1 MQNENSKTAF
11 FIAAAV
17 VLTAAAWFSVPRQAS
32 TTETQLVGKK
42 LFPKFT
48 EPAAV
53 ASLSVLQ
60 FDQKD
65 GRSLAL
71 EVAKANNLWVL
82 PTHGDYPADAQE
94 HLAAAANALI
104 DLKILG
110 LAPGFDPASPP
121 PSEDAKRAAYN
132 KYGVIDPDADT
143 VKSTDTGVGTR
154 ITMKDAAGQELAA
167 AIIGKPV
174 EAEQGNQCYLREAGK
189 GKDLVYIVQLDPGK
203 VSVKFADWIEPN
215 LLNLNTMDLK
225 QIHINDYSIE
235 HVVDP
240 ETHQRFLAP
249 LPSGEY
255 TLDLPSGEQP
265 WKLAL
270 DLGFDLK
277 TGKTVPRKLAA
288 DEELNTT
295 ALDGMKSALE
305 DLKIVDVE
313 RKPANVPADLRV
325 RSLDDATR
333 ATLQERGFYVVP
345 ADPKKPDAAL
355 DIVSKFGE
363 INLQMSDGARYVL
376 RFGNTTGASSTG
388 NVKDKKA
395 ETKEGGMDRYL
406 FVMADFNQDAIP
418 KPALEQ
424 LPPEE
429 KPAAKTPE
437 KKEEPKKEEPK
448 KADAKDA
455 KAAEAKKNDAPS
467 ADAPKPPVGQ
477 SSQIAE
483 KTMLNANKPEPAKND
498 KAATPAP
505 VTDAAKAGAKKEEAK
520 KADAAEAAEKAKL
533 RKAEQE
539 RIDKE
544 NQRRQDEYK
553 DKVAAG
559 KKHVDELNKRF
570 AQWYYV
576 IPGDVYEK
584 IHLDRKAIVKKK
596 EPPKDA
602 HDHDHGPDLPTGP
615 AGAINK
621 LPEPGK

>member
-1 MQNENSKTAF
+1 MQNENSKTVF

-17 VLTAAAWFSVPRQAS
+17 VLTAAAWFTVPRQAS
-32 TTETQLVGKK
+32 TANTQLVGTK

-48 EPAAV
+48 EPTAV
-53 ASLSVLQ
+53 ASLNVLQ

-65 GRSLAL
+65 GRSVAL
-71 EVAKANNLWVL
+71 EVAKVNNLWVL
-82 PTHGDYPADAQE
+82 PTHGNYPADAKE

-110 LAPGFDPASPP
+110 LAPGFDPASPAL
-121 PSEDAKRAAYN
+121 SEDAKRAAFN
-132 KYGVIDPDADT
+132 KYGVVDPDPDT

-154 ITMKDAAGQELAA
+154 VTMKDAAGQELAA

-174 EAEQGNQCYLREAGK
+174 ESEQGNQCYLREAGK
-189 GKDLVYIVQLDPGK
+189 GKDLVYIVALDPSK
-203 VSVKFADWIEPN
+203 VSVKFPEWIEPN

-240 ETHQRFLAP
+240 RTNQRFLAP
-249 LPSGEY
+249 VPSGEY
-255 TLDLPSGEQP
+255 KLDLPSGEQP
-265 WKLAL
+265 WKLAE
-270 DLGFDLK
+270 DLGFDMK

-295 ALDGMKSALE
+295 VLEDMKSAVS

-325 RSLDDATR
+325 RSLDDATKE
-333 ATLQERGFYVVP
+333 TLMERGFFVVP
-345 ADPKKPDAAL
+345 LDAKKPDAL

-363 INLQMSDGARYVL
+363 ITLQMNDGARYVL

-395 ETKEGGMDRYL
+395 DAKEGGMDRYL
-406 FVMADFNQDAIP
+406 FVMADFSQDAIP
-418 KPALEQ
+418 KPAVEQ

-437 KKEEPKKEEPK
+437 KKDEPK
-448 KADAKDA
+448 KADAKDNKDSKDA
-455 KAAEAKKNDAPS
+455 KDAGAKKDDAKKDEPKK
-467 ADAPKPPVGQ
+467 ADAPK
-477 SSQIAE
+477 A
-483 KTMLNANKPEPAKND
+483 
-498 KAATPAP
+498 
-505 VTDAAKAGAKKEEAK
+505 DAAKTTEK
-520 KADAAEAAEKAKL
+520 KADSKKDEPKKDDAAEAAEKAKL

-539 RIDKE
+539 RINTE

-559 KKHVDELNKRF
+559 KKHVAELNKRF

-596 EPPKDA
+596 EPPKDKDKDA
-602 HDHDHGPDLPTGP
+602 HDHGPDLPTGP
-615 AGAINK
+615 AGALNK
-621 LPEPGK
+621 VPEVGK

>member
-1 MQNENSKTAF
+1 MQNENSKTVF

-17 VLTAAAWFSVPRQAS
+17 VLTAAAWFTVPRQAS
-32 TTETQLVGKK
+32 TANTQLVGTK

-48 EPAAV
+48 EPTAV
-53 ASLSVLQ
+53 ASLNVLQ

-65 GRSLAL
+65 GRSVAL
-71 EVAKANNLWVL
+71 EVAKVNNSWVL
-82 PTHGDYPADAQE
+82 PTHGNYPADAKE

-121 PSEDAKRAAYN
+121 LSDDAKRTAYN
-132 KYGVIDPDADT
+132 KYGVVDPDPDT

-154 ITMKDAAGQELAA
+154 VTMKDAAGQDLAA

-174 EAEQGNQCYLREAGK
+174 ESDQGNQCYLREAGK
-189 GKDLVYIVQLDPGK
+189 GKDLVYIVQLDPSK

-240 ETHQRFLAP
+240 RTNQRFLAP
-249 LPSGEY
+249 VPSGEY
-255 TLDLPSGEQP
+255 KLDLPSGEQP
-265 WKLAL
+265 WKLAE
-270 DLGFDLK
+270 DLGFDMK

-305 DLKIVDVE
+305 DLKIVNVE

-325 RSLDDATR
+325 RSLDDATKE
-333 ATLQERGFYVVP
+333 TLQERGFFVVP
-345 ADPKKPDAAL
+345 LDAKKPNAL

-363 INLQMSDGARYVL
+363 INLQMNDGARYVL

-418 KPALEQ
+418 KPAVEQ

-429 KPAAKTPE
+429 KPATKTPE
-437 KKEEPKKEEPK
+437 KKEEPK
-448 KADAKDA
+448 KADAKDS
-455 KAAEAKKNDAPS
+455 KDAKKDEPKKDDGKKAEPPKAGESKKAN
-467 ADAPKPPVGQ
+467 APK
-477 SSQIAE
+477 A
-483 KTMLNANKPEPAKND
+483 
-498 KAATPAP
+498 
-505 VTDAAKAGAKKEEAK
+505 DAAKTTENKADPKKDEPK
-520 KADAAEAAEKAKL
+520 KDDAAEAAEKAKQ

-559 KKHVDELNKRF
+559 KKHVNELNKRF

-602 HDHDHGPDLPTGP
+602 AHDHGPDLPTGP

>member
-1 MQNENSKTAF
+1 MQTENSKTVCF
-11 FIAAAV
+11 
-17 VLTAAAWFSVPRQAS
+17 VL
-32 TTETQLVGKK
+32 
-42 LFPKFT
+42 
-48 EPAAV
+48 AAV
-53 ASLSVLQ
+53 AFTAVAWFTYPRPSATPDAQLLGKRLFPNFTDPTSVGSLNVLQ

-65 GRSLAL
+65 GRSAAL
-71 EVAKANNLWVL
+71 EVAKVNNLWVL
-82 PTHGDYPADAQE
+82 PTHGNYPADAKD

-104 DLKILG
+104 DLKIIG
-110 LAPGFDPASPP
+110 LAPGFDPSSKPLTDD
-121 PSEDAKRAAYN
+121 EKRKAYN
-132 KYGVIDPDADT
+132 QFGVIDPDPDT
-143 VKSTDTGVGTR
+143 VKSTDSGVGTR
-154 ITMKDAAGQELAA
+154 ITMKDSAGQELAA

-174 EAEQGNQCYLREAGK
+174 PDQNDQCYLREVGK
-189 GKDLVYIVQLDPGK
+189 GKDLVYVVQLDPSK

-235 HVVDP
+235 RVVDP
-240 ETHQRFLAP
+240 DTHQRFLAP
-249 LPSGEY
+249 VPSGEY
-255 TLDLPSGEQP
+255 KLDLPSGEQP
-265 WKLAL
+265 WKLVE

-288 DEELNTT
+288 DEELNST

-313 RKPANVPADLRV
+313 RKPASVPADLRV

-333 ATLQERGFYVVP
+333 ETLQERGFYVVP
-345 ADPKKPDAAL
+345 TDPKKPDAPL

-363 INLQMSDGARYVL
+363 IDLQMNDGARYVL

-388 NVKDKKA
+388 NVKDKKP

-418 KPALEQ
+418 KPAVEQ

-429 KPAAKTPE
+429 KPA
-437 KKEEPKKEEPK
+437 PKKTDGK
-448 KADAKDA
+448 DVKDSKDAKDA
-455 KAAEAKKNDAPS
+455 KKEEPMKDDAKKPAEAKADEGKK
-467 ADAPKPPVGQ
+467 ADAPK
-477 SSQIAE
+477 A
-483 KTMLNANKPEPAKND
+483 
-498 KAATPAP
+498 
-505 VTDAAKAGAKKEEAK
+505 DAAKTPEQ
-520 KADAAEAAEKAKL
+520 KADPKKDEPKKDDVVDAAEKAKL

-553 DKVAAG
+553 EKVAAG

-570 AQWYYV
+570 AQWYYM

-584 IHLDRKAIVKKK
+584 IHLDRNAIVKKK
-596 EPPKDA
+596 EPPKDAA

-615 AGAINK
+615 AGALNK
-621 LPEPGK
+621 VPEPGK